1 MMMERGLTWVTGMI
15 KYKNQ
20 LLIGGL
26 MIIILIFVW
35 LLLGNRGPSEKEIY
49 EKRIVELQDSIKGL
63 NKRIVSNILVID
75 SLKVQREQTK
85 GKIIYIEKQ
94 NEKIDNWIVRSD
106 ADTNIQFLSGYLSSQ
121 DDFTTR

>member
-35 LLLGNRGPSEKEIY
+35 LLFDNRGLSEKEIY
-49 EKRIVELQDSIKGL
+49 EKRIVELQDSIIGL
-63 NKRIVSNILVID
+63 NKRIDRNILVID

-106 ADTNIQFLSGYLSSQ
+106 ADANIQFLSDYLSSQ
-121 DDFTTR
+121 NDFTTR

>member
-1 MMMERGLTWVTGMI
+1 MKERGLTWVTGTI
-15 KYKNQ
+15 KYKNTI
-20 LLIGGL
+20 LIGGL

-35 LLLGNRGPSEKEIY
+35 LFLGSRVLSEREIY
-49 EKRIVELQDSIKGL
+49 EKRIAELQDSINGL
-63 NKRIVSNILVID
+63 NERIDSNILVID

-85 GKIIYIEKQ
+85 GKIIYIERQ

-106 ADTNIQFLSGYLSSQ
+106 ADANIQFLSGYLSSQ